1 MTGRRISRWRLDI
14 QIDRRYKRRRCYFQT
29 FKRESNGVLVKE
41 RQLIRRCTLYLVLC
55 ASLVGLWLCLAA
67 DPAAKHHGPGS
78 PSTLIH
84 AAEDCRTLVSV
95 RGEESGSR
103 ALLPSSLLAIEQNS
117 TYEDIRL
124 TPPAPPPRG

>member
-1 MTGRRISRWRLDI
+1 MRGICSKRLDI
-14 QIDRRYKRRRCYFQT
+14 QIDRRYKTRRCYFQA
-29 FKRESNGVLVKE
+29 FKRESNGVLATE
-41 RQLIRRCTLYLVLC
+41 WQLIRRCTLYLVLS

-78 PSTLIH
+78 PSTAIH

-103 ALLPSSLLAIEQNS
+103 APLPSSLLAMEQNT

-124 TPPAPPPRG
+124 TPPSPPPRG